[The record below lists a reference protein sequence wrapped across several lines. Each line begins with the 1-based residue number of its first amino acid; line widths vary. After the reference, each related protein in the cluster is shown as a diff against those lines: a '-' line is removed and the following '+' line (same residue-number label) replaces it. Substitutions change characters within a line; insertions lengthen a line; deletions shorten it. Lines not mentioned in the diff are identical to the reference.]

1 MAVRGARAWGRIIA
15 ERLRYNPGSRTK
27 LSTAPRGHDD
37 CDCRDEP
44 TVTPKTTER
53 FVIDGPAGP
62 LEVAINAP
70 ATPPRGIA
78 LIAHPH
84 PQQGGTLDNKV
95 VQTLAKTFFAL
106 GYASVRF
113 NFRGV
118 GQSQGTFDNGAGET
132 ADALAALAHA
142 KGRYG
147 EIPITLAGFSFG
159 SFVQTR
165 VAATIAA
172 ERMVLV
178 GPAVTRIGNATVP
191 ADTIVIHGEEDDVV
205 TLSAVLAWARPQE
218 LPIIVFP
225 GCGHFFHGR
234 LPQLQRTITGMW
246 REPAPIAVG
255 A

>member
-1 MAVRGARAWGRIIA
+1 M
-15 ERLRYNPGSRTK
+15 
-27 LSTAPRGHDD
+27 
-37 CDCRDEP
+37 
-44 TVTPKTTER
+44 TPKTTER
-53 FVIDGPAGP
+53 NVIDGPAGA

-70 ATPPRGIA
+70 PDVSRGIA
-78 LIAHPH
+78 LVAHPH

-118 GQSQGTFDNGAGET
+118 GKSEGTFDNGAGET
-132 ADALAALAHA
+132 DDALAALAHA
-142 KGRYG
+142 QARYG
-147 EIPITLAGFSFG
+147 DVPVVLAGFSFG

-165 VAATIAA
+165 VASTVTA

-178 GPAVTRIGNATVP
+178 GPAAARFGETTVP

-205 TLSAVLAWARPQE
+205 PLSAVLAWARPQE

-246 REPAPIAVG
+246 HEPATA
-255 A
+255 AART